1 MSGKPRDKRVP
12 TFGTA
17 SEYMQ
22 LLWRMDAIYSGTKG
36 KRDKGSASP
45 RTYCHDRTFSTNVQ
59 DTVADEQIEAA
70 GVEEV
75 LAVTKHHVAE

>member
-1 MSGKPRDKRVP
+1 MSRPRDKRVP

-17 SEYMQ
+17 GEYMQ
-22 LLWRMDAIYSGTKG
+22 LLWRMDAVYSGTKG

-45 RTYCHDRTFSTNVQ
+45 RTYCHDRTFSANVQ
-59 DTVADEQIEAA
+59 DAVADEQIEAA

-75 LAVTKHHVAE
+75 LTVTKHHVAE

>member
-1 MSGKPRDKRVP
+1 MKPRDKRVP

-22 LLWRMDAIYSGTKG
+22 LLWRMDAIYSGNKG

-45 RTYCHDRTFSTNVQ
+45 RTYCHDRAFSAGVQ

-70 GVEEV
+70 GVEGV
-75 LAVTKHHVAE
+75 FAVTKHHVAE